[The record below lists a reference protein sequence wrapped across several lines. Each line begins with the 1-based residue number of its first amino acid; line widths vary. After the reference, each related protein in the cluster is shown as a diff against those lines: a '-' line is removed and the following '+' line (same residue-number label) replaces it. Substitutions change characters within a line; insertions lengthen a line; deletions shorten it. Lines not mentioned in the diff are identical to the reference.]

1 MANGPGRNK
10 DIMLRA
16 LKMVL
21 MFQDRR
27 EITTRDVAAE
37 LDISFQ
43 VTRKWIDAASRVLP
57 VYEVGTRRVSQRGPE
72 AIVFGLMK

>member
-21 MFQDRR
+21 MFQDRK

-43 VTRKWIDAASRVLP
+43 VARKWIDAASRVLP

>member
-1 MANGPGRNK
+1 MAHGPGRNK
-10 DIMLRA
+10 DIMARA
-16 LKMVL
+16 VKIVT

-43 VTRKWIDAASRVLP
+43 VARKWIDAASRVMP
-57 VYEVGTRRVSQRGPE
+57 VCETGTRRVSQRGPE

>member
-1 MANGPGRNK
+1 MAHRPGRNK

-21 MFQDRR
+21 MFQDRK

-43 VTRKWIDAASRVLP
+43 VASKWFDAASRVMP

>member
-1 MANGPGRNK
+1 MAEGPGRNK

-37 LDISFQ
+37 LDISFS
-43 VTRKWIDAASRVLP
+43 VARKWIDAASRVMP

>member
-1 MANGPGRNK
+1 
-10 DIMLRA
+10 MLRA

-43 VTRKWIDAASRVLP
+43 VARKWIDAASRVFS

>member
-1 MANGPGRNK
+1 MAHGPGRNK

-21 MFQDRR
+21 MFQDRK

-43 VTRKWIDAASRVLP
+43 VARKWIDAASRVLP